1 MGRSGRPTELADFLF
16 GGGKKDMGKLAGRVI
31 AVTGASSGIGREI
44 ARKLDEAGAIPVLVA
59 RRMDKLEETAALLRN
74 NGVLCLAADVT
85 DYGQVERA
93 VAELLR
99 VHGRIDGWVNNA
111 GAGLFQSFLD
121 MPIDEFERMMD
132 LNYMSLVRCT
142 KAVLPRMLEAGRGV
156 IVNVASA
163 AGKVGSAKA
172 VAYAASKHAAIGF
185 TTSLRAEL
193 AGTGVKVCAI
203 NPGPVDTPFFDL
215 ADPSGEYVR
224 NVGWFMIKPERVAKA
239 VIRALETGKAD
250 ITLPLAASWG
260 AKLFQ
265 AFPNQVSGI
274 AAKLLNRK

>member
-1 MGRSGRPTELADFLF
+1 
-16 GGGKKDMGKLAGRVI
+16 MGKLAGRVI